1 MQQDKLTSIRLSDD
15 DRALIA
21 DLKQRYGAT
30 SMRQVIRL
38 ALRML
43 ADRSDIALRDVV
55 VRMLTATHPQTEIAA
70 EQELRRLVGLS
81 GSDDDDGSGSLFVE
95 VE

>member
-1 MQQDKLTSIRLSDD
+1 MKDKLTSIRLSDD
-15 DRALIA
+15 DRALIV
-21 DLKQRYGAT
+21 DLKQRYGVT

-43 ADRSDIALRDVV
+43 AERK
-55 VRMLTATHPQTEIAA
+55 A
-70 EQELRRLVGLS
+70 EANA
-81 GSDDDDGSGSLFVE
+81 DDDDGPGSLFVE